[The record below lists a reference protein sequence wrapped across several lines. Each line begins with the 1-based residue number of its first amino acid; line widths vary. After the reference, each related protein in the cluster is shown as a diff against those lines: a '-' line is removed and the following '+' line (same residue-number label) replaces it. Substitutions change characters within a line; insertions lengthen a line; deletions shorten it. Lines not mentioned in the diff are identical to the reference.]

1 MSVADVQKE
10 KSHDLGEEQSIWF
23 KLTPLLKGANPMQVV
38 MHMCEKY
45 GGVIP
50 INLKDQKL
58 WFMSDV
64 EHFRRVLV
72 TNADNYTKY
81 FDGIRPIFG
90 DSMITVDGNLWQNIR
105 TPQQP
110 AFHPKAFDNYFPFLV
125 EAINA
130 KCDRFSELAKS
141 GETVEMVEETW
152 TLAADMVC
160 RALFDRKMPFNP
172 HFVFKAVKTYTD
184 VSSHKSIRLG
194 RQSGELKDIS
204 EVDPAKAV
212 ETWLSVPEMVLGED
226 PLTTREHTLMAMLMN
241 AKNDENIP
249 DFDENQVIDELK
261 QYLWAGTET
270 TALTLAWTFYIA
282 SQHEDV
288 REKILAEAEEVYG
301 GREPTI
307 EDIQKLTYTKNV
319 AQETLRMF
327 PPIWALIRVAQEDD
341 VIEGHE
347 IKAGD
352 KMVMCTY
359 AAHHSSKYWNN
370 PEEFDPDR
378 FSPDRMKR
386 RVKYSYLPFGAG
398 KRSCI
403 GGQFSFLEICLAL
416 PTLLKRFQPEY
427 IGDPIQLNATVT
439 LTPKG
444 GLPFRITER
453 KS

>member
-1 MSVADVQKE
+1 
-10 KSHDLGEEQSIWF
+10 
-23 KLTPLLKGANPMQVV
+23 
-38 MHMCEKY
+38 
-45 GGVIP
+45 
-50 INLKDQKL
+50 
-58 WFMSDV
+58 
-64 EHFRRVLV
+64 
-72 TNADNYTKY
+72 
-81 FDGIRPIFG
+81 
-90 DSMITVDGNLWQNIR
+90 
-105 TPQQP
+105 
-110 AFHPKAFDNYFPFLV
+110 
-125 EAINA
+125 
-130 KCDRFSELAKS
+130 LAKS

-307 EDIQKLTYTKNV
+307 EDIQNSPTQKMW
-319 AQETLRMF
+319 LRKHCVCSHQF
-327 PPIWALIRVAQEDD
+327 
-341 VIEGHE
+341 GH
-347 IKAGD
+347 
-352 KMVMCTY
+352 
-359 AAHHSSKYWNN
+359 
-370 PEEFDPDR
+370 
-378 FSPDRMKR
+378 
-386 RVKYSYLPFGAG
+386 
-398 KRSCI
+398 
-403 GGQFSFLEICLAL
+403 SF
-416 PTLLKRFQPEY
+416 
-427 IGDPIQLNATVT
+427 V
-439 LTPKG
+439 
-444 GLPFRITER
+444 
-453 KS
+453 